1 MARLNSTQL
10 PGTSNSTHTSAYAEP
25 TMDVHL
31 QTEKQAFDLFQDGW
45 MLSDLLKHL
54 SRELRRRQAYL
65 DPIDLAS
72 RYEELEY
79 GFCYREQ

>member
-1 MARLNSTQL
+1 
-10 PGTSNSTHTSAYAEP
+10 
-25 TMDVHL
+25 MDVHL
-31 QTEKQAFDLFQDGW
+31 QTEKQAVDLFQDGW

-79 GFCYREQ
+79 GFCYTAIICIWYASATRPIDDTYRVRR